1 MFRRTLL
8 AALVLPLLVTSCY
21 AQYYGGSPYG
31 YGYGGYHS
39 STAAEGYAHGL
50 ADVVRSA
57 GSYNLDTSRA
67 MVNVEDARKAYIQ
80 NRELAQETWFDMRRR
95 NDAYRA
101 EKRGPAVTSEQIFRI
116 NAQRA
121 PSRLNDDQIDP
132 VTGEL
137 HWPMLLTSAVYDP
150 YRKVID
156 KGFEQRSQKGS
167 FDSYD
172 KHQNLVEAVDGMY
185 DALKKRI
192 RDYEPQQYVDAQRF
206 MDALSYDVR
215 FPSS

>member
-1 MFRRTLL
+1 MVPRILL
-8 AALVLPLLVTSCY
+8 AALVMPLLASSCY
-21 AQYYGGSPYG
+21 AQYYGGPYG
-31 YGYGGYHS
+31 YGYGYS
-39 STAAEGYAHGL
+39 STAAEGAAHGL

-67 MVNVEDARKAYIQ
+67 AVNVEEARKAYIQ

-101 EKRGPAVTSEQIFRI
+101 EKRGPAPTSEQIFRI

-137 HWPMLLTSAVYDP
+137 HWPLLLTSAIYDP

-156 KGFEQRSQKGS
+156 KGFETRSQQGSIKS
-167 FDSYD
+167 FDKQQD
-172 KHQNLVEAVDGMY
+172 LVKAVDAMY

-192 RDYEPQQYVDAQRF
+192 RDYEPQQFVEANRF
-206 MDALSYDVR
+206 MEALSYDVR

>member
-1 MFRRTLL
+1 MVPRTLL
-8 AALVLPLLVTSCY
+8 AALVMPLLVSSCY
-21 AQYYGGSPYG
+21 AQYYGGPYG
-31 YGYGGYHS
+31 YGYGYS
-39 STAAEGYAHGL
+39 STAAEGAAHGL

-101 EKRGPAVTSEQIFRI
+101 EKRGPAPTSEQIFRI

-137 HWPMLLTSAVYDP
+137 HWPLLLTSAIYDP

-156 KGFEQRSQKGS
+156 KGFEVRAQQGS
-167 FDSYD
+167 FKSFD
-172 KHQNLVEAVDGMY
+172 KQQSLVKAVDTMY
-185 DALKKRI
+185 DVLKKRI
-192 RDYEPQQYVDAQRF
+192 RDYEPQQYVDANRF
-206 MDALSYDVR
+206 MEALSYDVR

>member
-1 MFRRTLL
+1 MVPRILL
-8 AALVLPLLVTSCY
+8 AALVMPLLASSCY
-21 AQYYGGSPYG
+21 AQYYGGPYG
-31 YGYGGYHS
+31 YGYGYS
-39 STAAEGYAHGL
+39 STAAEGAAHGL

-67 MVNVEDARKAYIQ
+67 AVNVEEARKAYIQ

-101 EKRGPAVTSEQIFRI
+101 EKRGPAPTSEQIFRI

-137 HWPMLLTSAVYDP
+137 HWPLLLTSAIYDP

-156 KGFEQRSQKGS
+156 KGFETRSQQGSIKS
-167 FDSYD
+167 FDKQQD
-172 KHQNLVEAVDGMY
+172 LVKAVDGMY

-192 RDYEPQQYVDAQRF
+192 RDYEPQQFVEANRF
-206 MDALSYDVR
+206 MEALSYDVR

>member
-1 MFRRTLL
+1 MVPRTLL
-8 AALVLPLLVTSCY
+8 AALVMPLLVSSCY
-21 AQYYGGSPYG
+21 AQYYGGPYG
-31 YGYGGYHS
+31 YGYGYS
-39 STAAEGYAHGL
+39 STAAEGAAHGL

-101 EKRGPAVTSEQIFRI
+101 EKRGPAPTSEQIFRI

-121 PSRLNDDQIDP
+121 PSRLSDDQIDP

-137 HWPMLLTSAVYDP
+137 HWPLLLTSAIYDP

-156 KGFEQRSQKGS
+156 KGFETRSQQGS
-167 FDSYD
+167 FKSFD
-172 KHQNLVEAVDGMY
+172 KQQDLVKAVDGMY
-185 DALKKRI
+185 EAFKKRI
-192 RDYEPQQYVDAQRF
+192 REYEPQQYVDANRF
-206 MDALSYDVR
+206 MEALSYDVR

>member
-1 MFRRTLL
+1 M
-8 AALVLPLLVTSCY
+8 PLLVSSCY
-21 AQYYGGSPYG
+21 AQYYGGPYG
-31 YGYGGYHS
+31 YGYGYS
-39 STAAEGYAHGL
+39 STAAEGAAHGL

-101 EKRGPAVTSEQIFRI
+101 EKRGPAPTSEQIFRI

-121 PSRLNDDQIDP
+121 PSRLSDDQIDP

-137 HWPMLLTSAVYDP
+137 HWPLLLTSAIYDP

-156 KGFEQRSQKGS
+156 KGFETRSQQGS
-167 FDSYD
+167 FKSFD
-172 KHQNLVEAVDGMY
+172 KQQDLVKAVDGMY
-185 DALKKRI
+185 EAFKKRI
-192 RDYEPQQYVDAQRF
+192 REYEPQQYVDANRF
-206 MDALSYDVR
+206 MEALSYDVR

>member
-1 MFRRTLL
+1 MVPRTLL
-8 AALVLPLLVTSCY
+8 TALLLPLLASSCY
-21 AQYYGGSPYG
+21 AQYYGGPYG
-31 YGYGGYHS
+31 YGYGYS
-39 STAAEGYAHGL
+39 STAEEGAAHGL

-101 EKRGPAVTSEQIFRI
+101 EKRGPAPTSEQLFRI

-121 PSRLNDDQIDP
+121 PSRLSDDQIDP

-137 HWPMLLTSAVYDP
+137 HWPLLLTSAIYDP

-156 KGFEQRSQKGS
+156 NGFETRAHQGS
-167 FDSYD
+167 IKSYD
-172 KHQNLVEAVDGMY
+172 KQQDLVKAVNSMY
-185 DALKKRI
+185 DTLKKRI
-192 RDYEPQQYVDAQRF
+192 RDYEPQQFIDANRF
-206 MDALSYDVR
+206 MEALSYDVR